1 MKEKPTST
9 SNIPIHPGFS
19 WRRTGQ
25 KLLAGLLAALVAGS
39 SMLSSMPVV
48 MAKSLGVGEVIKEV
62 ISSDRFT
69 VADGVTYEEAL
80 FKTEDGKTVA
90 GFMLDTN
97 YGTEG
102 SNLHIAVGMPNNG
115 TEFAMQRVS
124 DQMRYAAIDG
134 RNVLAGVN
142 ADFYNMSTGE
152 PEGLVVKNGIQVHA
166 WTPSAEISSRLPY
179 RTFFGILKDGTAIIG
194 DEEVY
199 EANKAN
205 LEQAVAEIIFWWT
218 TAYRFPLTREPTPP
232 PCRIVPLLPIRAPV
246 WEFARMVPFSL
257 SAWTANA
264 RIPIPRD

>member
-1 MKEKPTST
+1 MPTST

-102 SNLHIAVGMPNNG
+102 SNLLLPLVCRTMAQSLPCSAYPIRC
-115 TEFAMQRVS
+115 AMQLLT
-124 DQMRYAAIDG
+124 AAM
-134 RNVLAGVN
+134 
-142 ADFYNMSTGE
+142 Y
-152 PEGLVVKNGIQVHA
+152 
-166 WTPSAEISSRLPY
+166 W
-179 RTFFGILKDGTAIIG
+179 
-194 DEEVY
+194 
-199 EANKAN
+199 
-205 LEQAVAEIIFWWT
+205 QA
-218 TAYRFPLTREPTPP
+218 
-232 PCRIVPLLPIRAPV
+232 
-246 WEFARMVPFSL
+246 
-257 SAWTANA
+257 
-264 RIPIPRD
+264 